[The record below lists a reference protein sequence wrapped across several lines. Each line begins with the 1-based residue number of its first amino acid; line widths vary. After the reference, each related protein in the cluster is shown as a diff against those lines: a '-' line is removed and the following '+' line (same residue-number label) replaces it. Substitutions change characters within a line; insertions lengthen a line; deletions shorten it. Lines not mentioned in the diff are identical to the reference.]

1 MREPLGTRLIAL
13 GQVCP
18 DCKKERGPPMN
29 NHSAHIVDDIW
40 IATKAFTVD
49 LPLASMQWAFGIG
62 KEETATTTAWQ
73 GYDASVRVATAVV
86 DSLYR
91 APLSGIVFDRTLAA
105 ALRWHQ
111 LSNAVTGTV
120 FPGFRQIVGMPA
132 ASAVH
137 ELEATNA
144 PLAAEIDEQR
154 DLQEVF
160 LQQNARPSST
170 TDITQPRH
178 IPKLRVRRHA
188 RLRHQL
194 SLAAKQLAHQH
205 GY

>member
-1 MREPLGTRLIAL
+1 
-13 GQVCP
+13 
-18 DCKKERGPPMN
+18 MN
-29 NHSAHIVDDIW
+29 NDTVHIVDDIL
-40 IATKAFTVD
+40 IATKTFTVD

-62 KEETATTTAWQ
+62 REETATTTAWQ
-73 GYDASVRVATAVV
+73 GYDASVRVAAAVV
-86 DSLYR
+86 DSFYR

-105 ALRWHQ
+105 ALRWQQ

-132 ASAVH
+132 AGAVH
-137 ELEATNA
+137 ELEAMHA
-144 PLAAEIDEQR
+144 PLAAWVDEQR

-160 LQQNARPSST
+160 LQQNARPSGT
-170 TDITQPRH
+170 TDTTQPKH
-178 IPKLRVRRHA
+178 VPKPRARRHA
-188 RLRHQL
+188 RPRHQL

>member
-1 MREPLGTRLIAL
+1 
-13 GQVCP
+13 
-18 DCKKERGPPMN
+18 MN
-29 NHSAHIVDDIW
+29 NHTAHIVDDIL

-73 GYDASVRVATAVV
+73 GYDANVRVATAVV

-91 APLSGIVFDRTLAA
+91 APLSGIVFDRTLAV
-105 ALRWHQ
+105 ALRWQQ

-120 FPGFRQIVGMPA
+120 FSGFRHIVGMPTV
-132 ASAVH
+132 STVH
-137 ELEATNA
+137 ELEETDAH
-144 PLAAEIDEQR
+144 LAAELDVQG
-154 DLQEVF
+154 DLQKVL
-160 LQQNARPSST
+160 LQQIARPSST

-188 RLRHQL
+188 RLQHQL

>member
-1 MREPLGTRLIAL
+1 
-13 GQVCP
+13 
-18 DCKKERGPPMN
+18 MN
-29 NHSAHIVDDIW
+29 NHSAHIVDDIL

-105 ALRWHQ
+105 ALRWQQ
-111 LSNAVTGTV
+111 LSNAATGTV
-120 FPGFRQIVGMPA
+120 FPGFWQIVGMPA

-144 PLAAEIDEQR
+144 PLAAEIDER
-154 DLQEVF
+154 DPQKVF
-160 LQQNARPSST
+160 LQQTAQPSST
-170 TDITQPRH
+170 TDITPPSH
-178 IPKLRVRRHA
+178 IPKLRARRHA
-188 RLRHQL
+188 RPRHQPP
-194 SLAAKQLAHQH
+194 LAAKQLAHQH